1 MPPGGAAP
9 KLESF
14 WSRGT
19 KLSKDARKHFVSKKS
34 WNRKFIKNSFKGS
47 PGSFF
52 NNLLDLEGLSFE
64 GSPGS
69 FFNNLLDLEGLSFE
83 GSPGSFF
90 NNLLDLEGLRG
101 AKVVRREVFYPACQG
116 DGPHA

>member
-19 KLSKDARKHFVSKKS
+19 KLSKDARKHFVSKNS

-47 PGSFF
+47 PG
-52 NNLLDLEGLSFE
+52 
-64 GSPGS
+64 P

>member
-9 KLESF
+9 KLKSF

-69 FFNNLLDLEGLSFE
+69 FFNNLLDLEGL
-83 GSPGSFF
+83 
-90 NNLLDLEGLRG
+90 RG